1 MYLVTGGAGFIG
13 SNIVAALARRT
24 SGDVVV
30 CDRLESGE
38 KWKNIAK
45 CEVADIVPPERLA
58 DLLDAR
64 GGSFEAVLHMGA
76 VSSTTERDVDR
87 IVESNL
93 RLSLDLWDWCARR
106 RVRLIYASSAATY
119 GDGSAGFDD
128 DGGVARLAALRP
140 LNAYGWSKHVFD
152 RIVARRAAR
161 NEPAPPQWAGLK
173 FFNVYGP
180 NEYHKGPMQSVAAKA
195 YPAVVS
201 GEPVRLFR
209 SARPDVPDGGQ
220 RRDFVYVKDCVRVV
234 DWLLQNPDKSGIFNV
249 GSGEARSFLDLV
261 RAVFAAAGRP
271 ERIEYVETPAEIRNN
286 YQYFTQA
293 NINRLRREG
302 FDAPMHSLED
312 GVADYVIR
320 HLSQDDRY
328 AGPET
333 YAAAPFEIKPVV
345 GRPSP
350 ARRRAG

>member
-13 SNIVAALARRT
+13 SNLVAALAARAP
-24 SGDVVV
+24 GDVVV
-30 CDRLESGE
+30 CDRLETGE

-45 CEVADIVPPERLA
+45 CEVADVVPPERLTG
-58 DLLDAR
+58 LLDAR

-87 IVESNL
+87 IVESNI
-93 RLSLDLWDWCARR
+93 RLSLDLWDWCTRH

-128 DGGVARLAALRP
+128 DGGVDRLAALRP
-140 LNAYGWSKHVFD
+140 LNAYGWSKHLFD
-152 RIVARRAAR
+152 RIVARKAAR
-161 NEPAPPQWAGLK
+161 HEPAPPQWAGLK

-234 DWLLQNPDKSGIFNV
+234 EWLLQNPDKTGLFNV
-249 GSGEARSFLDLV
+249 GSGEARSFRDLV
-261 RAVFAAAGRP
+261 RAVFDAAGRA
-271 ERIEYVETPAEIRNN
+271 EKIEYVETPAEIRNN

-293 NINRLRREG
+293 NMNRLRREG
-302 FDAPMHSLED
+302 FDAPLHSLED
-312 GVADYVIR
+312 GVADYVTR
-320 HLSQDDRY
+320 HLSQVDRY

-333 YAAAPFEIKPVV
+333 YNARPVEIEPRA
-345 GRPSP
+345 GRP
-350 ARRRAG
+350 ARRRAS